1 MPRPTPSQA
10 RTNRLNRQAQRRA
23 LAATRTAAKAAH
35 RDSRHTVAS
44 HLRDM
49 GVDETTATGMA
60 STLRRKVT
68 GAGVKGYAL
77 KDGRRRPC
85 VRYTRPQVIAALVDY
100 RPRKAEYKAA
110 RRHALGQLIAL
121 AA

>member
-1 MPRPTPSQA
+1 MPRLTPSQA

-35 RDSRHTVAS
+35 RNERHTVAS
-44 HLRDM
+44 HLRAM
-49 GVDETTATGMA
+49 GVDETTAAGMA
-60 STLRRKVT
+60 STLRRKIH
-68 GAGVKGYAL
+68 GRGIKGYAL

-85 VRYTRPQVIAALVDY
+85 VRYTRPQVIAALVEY
-100 RPRKAEYKAA
+100 QPRKATYKTT
-110 RRHALGQLIAL
+110 RENLLAL

>member
-44 HLRDM
+44 HLRAM
-49 GVDETTATGMA
+49 GVDETTAAGMA
-60 STLRRKVT
+60 STLRRKIH
-68 GAGVKGYAL
+68 GPGVKGYAL
-77 KDGRRRPC
+77 KDGRRRSC
-85 VRYTRPQVIAALVDY
+85 TRYTRPQVIAALVEY
-100 RPRKAEYKAA
+100 QPRKTTYKTT
-110 RRHALGQLIAL
+110 RENLLAL

>member
-44 HLRDM
+44 HLRAM
-49 GVDETTATGMA
+49 GVDETTAAGMA
-60 STLRRKVT
+60 STLRRKIH
-68 GAGVKGYAL
+68 GPGVKGYAL

-85 VRYTRPQVIAALVDY
+85 VRYTRPQVIAALVEY
-100 RPRKAEYKAA
+100 QPRKDIYKTT
-110 RRHALGQLIAL
+110 RTHLLAL

>member
-1 MPRPTPSQA
+1 MARPTPSQA

-35 RDSRHTVAS
+35 RNERHTVAS

-49 GVDETTATGMA
+49 GVDDTTASGMA
-60 STLRRKVT
+60 STLRRKIH
-68 GAGVKGYAL
+68 GAGVKGFAK
-77 KDGRRRPC
+77 KDGRRRAC
-85 VRYTRPQVIAALVDY
+85 VRYTRTQVLAALADY
-100 RPRKAEYKAA
+100 KPRKGVYKTT
-110 RRHALGQLIAL
+110 RENLLAL

>member
-1 MPRPTPSQA
+1 MPRLTPSQA

-44 HLRDM
+44 HLRAM
-49 GVDETTATGMA
+49 GVDETTAAGMA
-60 STLRRKVT
+60 STLRRKIH
-68 GAGVKGYAL
+68 GPGVKGYAL

-85 VRYTRPQVIAALVDY
+85 TRYTRPQVIAALADY
-100 RPRKAEYKAA
+100 KPRKATYKDT
-110 RRHALGQLIAL
+110 RTHLLAL

>member
-1 MPRPTPSQA
+1 MARLTPSQA
-10 RTNRLNRQAQRRA
+10 RTNRLNRQDQRRA

-44 HLRDM
+44 HLRAM
-49 GVDETTATGMA
+49 GVDETTAAGMA
-60 STLRRKVT
+60 STLRRKIH
-68 GAGVKGYAL
+68 GPGVKGYAL

-85 VRYTRPQVIAALVDY
+85 VRYTRPQVIAALVEY
-100 RPRKAEYKAA
+100 QPRKATYKDT
-110 RRHALGQLIAL
+110 RENLLAL